1 VPRQSSKVSGIFS
14 RYGSKAVEAFNKHK
28 GDETEYGNFGD
39 LPPGI
44 DGGIAQLVDCRV
56 LEIKEGKQNAGEL
69 MFFARGIVVEPE
81 EVEDPRTGLVVRI
94 KNRNT
99 TLSEPLFHT
108 AGRARETFEDHMAYV
123 LNHLRKLGL
132 STEDIAATDEEF
144 NSQLATLKESA
155 PFFRFG
161 TWLGPKSEQYPNPR
175 VNHRWEGTLGLE
187 DYTPP
192 DEGSP
197 VEDETGSGSPS
208 GKGNGSV
215 IRPYPAGP
223 TSTPSNPPGRPAAPS
238 PTKTR
243 PTVRGESQNSP
254 AGQPGGKPVS
264 PSARP
269 AARPA
274 TPPAGRPSGKPVAQP
289 VVPPSA
295 EPTLEPSSL
304 RSSGHEAYA
313 DEFGDLDSL
322 AEKADAEDKESQKT
336 LEAMATEAG
345 VPKDAVKKAR
355 SWADV
360 AALIAAAGQPGDE
373 DEEEEESG
381 DENESTEDTEEASPD
396 DSDDEEEDGWD
407 GPVVGDMYSYRI
419 GKRLADVEVL
429 EVNAVKQTVT
439 VKNYSELKGPP
450 IKGVKW
456 AQLIRKPPTE

>member
-14 RYGSKAVEAFNKHK
+14 RYGSKAVEAFNRHK

-44 DGGIAQLVDCRV
+44 DSGIAQLVDCRV

-108 AGRARETFEDHMAYV
+108 PGRARQTFEQHMQHI
-123 LNHLRKLGL
+123 LNQLRKLGL

-144 NSQLATLKESA
+144 NAQLATLKDSA
-155 PFFRFG
+155 PFFRFN
-161 TWLGPKSEQYPNPR
+161 TWMGPKSEQYPNPR

-192 DEGSP
+192 DEGLS
-197 VEDETGSGSPS
+197 VEDDATGPAVPSERSEGNGSATSPPVATSKPS
-208 GKGNGSV
+208 GKSTATSPTKS
-215 IRPYPAGP
+215 RP
-223 TSTPSNPPGRPAAPS
+223 TSQGERPSASTGQPDGKPVAPSARPTARPAAPLS
-238 PTKTR
+238 
-243 PTVRGESQNSP
+243 
-254 AGQPGGKPVS
+254 
-264 PSARP
+264 
-269 AARPA
+269 
-274 TPPAGRPSGKPVAQP
+274 GRPSAKPAIQPVA
-289 VVPPSA
+289 PSA
-295 EPTLEPSSL
+295 VD
-304 RSSGHEAYA
+304 AV
-313 DEFGDLDSL
+313 DEFSDLDSL

-336 LEAMATEAG
+336 LEAMAAEAG
-345 VPKDAVKKAR
+345 VPREAVKKAR

-373 DEEEEESG
+373 GEEEVG
-381 DENESTEDTEEASPD
+381 DEDEGTEDTEEASPD
-396 DSDDEEEDGWD
+396 DGGDDGEEDEWD
-407 GPVVGDMYSYRI
+407 GPVVGDMYSYRV
-419 GKRLADVEVL
+419 GKKLVDVEVL
-429 EVNAVKQTVT
+429 EVNAARQTVT
-439 VKNYSELKGPP
+439 VKNYSDPRGTP

-456 AQLIRKPPTE
+456 DQLVRKPSTE

>member
-1 VPRQSSKVSGIFS
+1 MPRQSSKVSGIFS

-81 EVEDPRTGLVVRI
+81 QVEDPRTGLVVRI

-108 AGRARETFEDHMAYV
+108 PGRARETFEDHMAYV
-123 LNHLRKLGL
+123 LNQLRKLGL
-132 STEDIAATDEEF
+132 STEDITATDEEF

-155 PFFRFG
+155 PFFRFR
-161 TWLGPKSEQYPNPR
+161 TWQGKPSDDYPNPR
-175 VNHRWEGTLGLE
+175 VNHTWEGTQGLE

-197 VEDETGSGSPS
+197 IEDDTDLAAPS
-208 GKGNGSV
+208 ERSEGNGSAT
-215 IRPYPAGP
+215 RQP
-223 TSTPSNPPGRPAAPS
+223 TSSFNPPRKPVAAT

-243 PTVRGESQNSP
+243 PTAREPQPNSP
-254 AGQPGGKPVS
+254 TGLPGGKPVA
-264 PSARP
+264 PS
-269 AARPA
+269 ARPA
-274 TPPAGRPSGKPVAQP
+274 TPPAGRPSGKPPAQP
-289 VVPPSA
+289 VASPAA
-295 EPTLEPSSL
+295 EVV
-304 RSSGHEAYA
+304 

-322 AEKADAEDKESQKT
+322 AEKADAEDKESQKS
-336 LEAMATEAG
+336 LEAMATQAG
-345 VPKDAVKKAR
+345 VPKEAVKKAR

-360 AALIAAAGQPGDE
+360 AALIAAASQPG
-373 DEEEEESG
+373 DEEEEEGG
-381 DENESTEDTEEASPD
+381 DEDESTEGAEEVSPD
-396 DSDDEEEDGWD
+396 NSDDEAEDEWE

-429 EVNAVKQTVT
+429 EVNAARQTVT
-439 VKNYSELKGPP
+439 VKNYSEPKGPP

-456 AQLIRKPPTE
+456 DQLVRKPPTE

>member
-1 VPRQSSKVSGIFS
+1 VPRQSSKVSGVFS
-14 RYGSKAVEAFNKHK
+14 RYGPKAVEAFNKHK
-28 GDETEYGNFGD
+28 GDETEYGNFGE

-44 DGGIAQLVDCRV
+44 DGGVAQLVDCRV

-69 MFFARGIVVEPE
+69 MFFARGVVVEPE

-99 TLSEPLFHT
+99 TISEPLFHT
-108 AGRARETFEDHMAYV
+108 PGRARETFEDHMAHV
-123 LNHLRKLGL
+123 LNQLRKLGL

-144 NSQLATLKESA
+144 NAQLATLKESA
-155 PFFRFG
+155 PFFRFN
-161 TWLGPKSEQYPNPR
+161 TWIGPKSDQYPNPR

-197 VEDETGSGSPS
+197 VEDDATGPASPS
-208 GKGNGSV
+208 DRLKGNGSATRQPV
-215 IRPYPAGP
+215 SPS
-223 TSTPSNPPGRPAAPS
+223 STASNPPGRPTAPS

-243 PTVRGESQNSP
+243 QTARGESQNSP
-254 AGQPGGKPVS
+254 TGLLDGKTVASSASS
-264 PSARP
+264 PT
-269 AARPA
+269 RPA
-274 TPPAGRPSGKPVAQP
+274 TTSAGRPSGKPVTQP
-289 VVPPSA
+289 VAPPETESV
-295 EPTLEPSSL
+295 
-304 RSSGHEAYA
+304 

-322 AEKADAEDKESQKT
+322 AEKADAEDKQAQKS
-336 LEAMATEAG
+336 LEVMATQAG
-345 VPKDAVKKAR
+345 VPKEAVKKAR

-373 DEEEEESG
+373 EEEEG
-381 DENESTEDTEEASPD
+381 GYKNEGTEVTEEGSPD
-396 DSDDEEEDGWD
+396 ESDDGEEDEWE

-439 VKNYSELKGPP
+439 VKNYSDPKGPP

-456 AQLIRKPPTE
+456 DQLIRKPPTE

>member
-1 VPRQSSKVSGIFS
+1 MPRQSSKVSGIFS

-81 EVEDPRTGLVVRI
+81 QVEDPRTGLVVRI

-108 AGRARETFEDHMAYV
+108 PGRARETFEDHMAYV
-123 LNHLRKLGL
+123 LNQLRKLGL
-132 STEDIAATDEEF
+132 STEDITATDEEF

-155 PFFRFG
+155 PFFRFR
-161 TWLGPKSEQYPNPR
+161 TWQGKPSDDYPNPR
-175 VNHRWEGTLGLE
+175 VNHTWEGTQGLE

-197 VEDETGSGSPS
+197 IEDDTDLAAPS
-208 GKGNGSV
+208 ERSEGNGSAT
-215 IRPYPAGP
+215 RQP
-223 TSTPSNPPGRPAAPS
+223 TSSFNPPRKPVAAT

-243 PTVRGESQNSP
+243 PTAREPQPNSP
-254 AGQPGGKPVS
+254 TGLPGGKPVA
-264 PSARP
+264 PS
-269 AARPA
+269 ARPA
-274 TPPAGRPSGKPVAQP
+274 TPPAGRPSGKPPAQP
-289 VVPPSA
+289 VASPAA
-295 EPTLEPSSL
+295 EVV
-304 RSSGHEAYA
+304 

-322 AEKADAEDKESQKT
+322 AEKADAEDKESQKS
-336 LEAMATEAG
+336 LEAMATQAG
-345 VPKDAVKKAR
+345 VPKEAVKKAR

-360 AALIAAAGQPGDE
+360 AALIAAASQPG
-373 DEEEEESG
+373 DEEEEEGG
-381 DENESTEDTEEASPD
+381 DEDESTEGAEEVSPD
-396 DSDDEEEDGWD
+396 NSDDEAEDEWE

-439 VKNYSELKGPP
+439 VKNYSEPKGPP

-456 AQLIRKPPTE
+456 DQLVRKPPTE

>member
-1 VPRQSSKVSGIFS
+1 VPRQSSKVSGVFS
-14 RYGSKAVEAFNKHK
+14 RYGPKAVEAFNKHK

-69 MFFARGIVVEPE
+69 MFFARGVVVEPE

-99 TLSEPLFHT
+99 TISEPLFHT
-108 AGRARETFEDHMAYV
+108 PGRARETFEDHMAHV
-123 LNHLRKLGL
+123 LNQLRKLGL

-144 NSQLATLKESA
+144 NAQLATLKESA
-155 PFFRFG
+155 PFFRFR
-161 TWLGPKSEQYPNPR
+161 TWQGPKSDQYPNPR
-175 VNHRWEGTLGLE
+175 VNHTWEGTQGLE

-192 DEGSP
+192 DEGSS
-197 VEDETGSGSPS
+197 VEDDATGPASSEQL
-208 GKGNGSV
+208 KGNGSATRQPV
-215 IRPYPAGP
+215 SPS
-223 TSTPSNPPGRPAAPS
+223 STMSNPPGRPTAPS

-243 PTVRGESQNSP
+243 QTARGTHSNSP
-254 AGQPGGKPVS
+254 TGLPGGKPVA
-264 PSARP
+264 PSSRTS
-269 AARPA
+269 ARPA
-274 TPPAGRPSGKPVAQP
+274 TPLAGSPFGKAVAQP
-289 VVPPSA
+289 VAPPAA
-295 EPTLEPSSL
+295 EPT
-304 RSSGHEAYA
+304 

-322 AEKADAEDKESQKT
+322 AEKADAEDKESQKS
-336 LEAMATEAG
+336 LEAMATQAG
-345 VPKDAVKKAR
+345 IPKEAVKKAR

-360 AALIAAAGQPGDE
+360 AALIAAANQPG
-373 DEEEEESG
+373 DEEEEEGG
-381 DENESTEDTEEASPD
+381 DEDEGTEVTEGGSPD
-396 DSDDEEEDGWD
+396 ESDDGEEDEWE

-439 VKNYSELKGPP
+439 VKNYSEPKGPP

-456 AQLIRKPPTE
+456 SQLIRKPPTE

>member
-1 VPRQSSKVSGIFS
+1 VPRQSSKVSGVFS
-14 RYGSKAVEAFNKHK
+14 RYGPKAVEAFNKHK

-69 MFFARGIVVEPE
+69 MFFARGVVVEPE
-81 EVEDPRTGLVVRI
+81 QVEDPRTGLVVRI

-108 AGRARETFEDHMAYV
+108 AGRARETIEDHMAYV
-123 LNHLRKLGL
+123 LNQLRKLGL
-132 STEDIAATDEEF
+132 STEDITATDEEF

-155 PFFRFG
+155 PFFRFR
-161 TWLGPKSEQYPNPR
+161 TWQGPKTDQYPNPR
-175 VNHRWEGTLGLE
+175 VNHTWEGTQGLE
-187 DYTPP
+187 DYIPP

-197 VEDETGSGSPS
+197 IDDDATG
-208 GKGNGSV
+208 
-215 IRPYPAGP
+215 
-223 TSTPSNPPGRPAAPS
+223 PAAPS
-238 PTKTR
+238 ERSVGNGSATRQPVNPSSTASNPSGKPVATTPTKTR
-243 PTVRGESQNSP
+243 QTARGTNPNSP
-254 AGQPGGKPVS
+254 TGQPGGKPVA

-269 AARPA
+269 A
-274 TPPAGRPSGKPVAQP
+274 TIFAGSPLGKPPAQP
-289 VVPPSA
+289 VASPTA
-295 EPTLEPSSL
+295 EP
-304 RSSGHEAYA
+304 A

-322 AEKADAEDKESQKT
+322 AEKADAEDKESQKS

-373 DEEEEESG
+373 EEEEVEDEDESTEGTEEGSPDDSEEEEE
-381 DENESTEDTEEASPD
+381 DQ
-396 DSDDEEEDGWD
+396 WD
-407 GPVVGDMYSYRI
+407 GPVVGDMYSYRV
-419 GKRLADVEVL
+419 GKKLVDVEVL
-429 EVNAVKQTVT
+429 EVNAARQTVT
-439 VKNYSELKGPP
+439 VKNYSEPKSPP

-456 AQLIRKPPTE
+456 TQLIRNPPTE

>member
-1 VPRQSSKVSGIFS
+1 MPRQSSKVSGIFS

-28 GDETEYGNFGD
+28 ADETEYGNFGD

-69 MFFARGIVVEPE
+69 MFFARGVVVEPE
-81 EVEDPRTGLVVRI
+81 QVEDPRTGLVVRI

-108 AGRARETFEDHMAYV
+108 PGRARETFEDHMAYV
-123 LNHLRKLGL
+123 LNQLRKLGL

-144 NSQLATLKESA
+144 NAQLATLKESA

-161 TWLGPKSEQYPNPR
+161 TWMGPKNDQYPNPR
-175 VNHRWEGTLGLE
+175 VNHRWEGTQGLE

-197 VEDETGSGSPS
+197 VDHDATGLPAPS
-208 GKGNGSV
+208 EWLKGNGSAT
-215 IRPYPAGP
+215 RPPV
-223 TSTPSNPPGRPAAPS
+223 SPPGSPGKPTVTSPA
-238 PTKTR
+238 KTR
-243 PTVRGESQNSP
+243 PTARGESQNSP
-254 AGQPGGKPVS
+254 TGLSDGKPVS
-264 PSARP
+264 PSVRSP
-269 AARPA
+269 TRPA
-274 TPPAGRPSGKPVAQP
+274 TPLTGGPSGKPVAQP
-289 VVPPSA
+289 VAPPETESV
-295 EPTLEPSSL
+295 
-304 RSSGHEAYA
+304 

-322 AEKADAEDKESQKT
+322 AEKADAEDKQAQKS

-373 DEEEEESG
+373 EEEEGG
-381 DENESTEDTEEASPD
+381 DEDEGTEVTEEGSPD
-396 DSDDEEEDGWD
+396 ESDDGERTSGMVRWLGICTPTVSARGWRMSRCWRST
-407 GPVVGDMYSYRI
+407 PSSR
-419 GKRLADVEVL
+419 R
-429 EVNAVKQTVT
+429 
-439 VKNYSELKGPP
+439 
-450 IKGVKW
+450 
-456 AQLIRKPPTE
+456 

>member
-1 VPRQSSKVSGIFS
+1 MPMQRSKVSGVFS
-14 RYGSKAVEAFNKHK
+14 RYGPKAVEAFNKHK

-155 PFFRFG
+155 PFFRFR
-161 TWLGPKSEQYPNPR
+161 TWQGPKSDQYPNPR
-175 VNHRWEGTLGLE
+175 VNHTWEGTQGLE
-187 DYTPP
+187 DYTPA

-197 VEDETGSGSPS
+197 VEDDATGPASEQS
-208 GKGNGSV
+208 KGNGSAT
-215 IRPYPAGP
+215 RPVSP
-223 TSTPSNPPGRPAAPS
+223 SRTPSNLSGRPSVAS
-238 PTKTR
+238 PTKTS
-243 PTVRGESQNSP
+243 PTVKETHPNASTGL
-254 AGQPGGKPVS
+254 PGGKTV

-269 AARPA
+269 TRPA
-274 TPPAGRPSGKPVAQP
+274 TPSAGRPSGKPVAQP
-289 VVPPSA
+289 VTTPAA
-295 EPTLEPSSL
+295 E
-304 RSSGHEAYA
+304 AV

-322 AEKADAEDKESQKT
+322 AEKADAEDKQAQKS
-336 LEAMATEAG
+336 LEAMAMKVG
-345 VPKDAVKKAR
+345 VPREAVKKAR

-360 AALIAAAGQPGDE
+360 AALITAAGQPD
-373 DEEEEESG
+373 DEEEEEVE
-381 DENESTEDTEEASPD
+381 DEDEGTEVTEEASPD
-396 DSDDEEEDGWD
+396 DSDDGEEDEWD

-429 EVNAVKQTVT
+429 EVNAARQTVT
-439 VKNYSELKGPP
+439 VKNYSEPKGPP
-450 IKGVKW
+450 LKGVKW
-456 AQLIRKPPTE
+456 SQLIRKPPTE

>member
-1 VPRQSSKVSGIFS
+1 VPRQSSKVSGVFS
-14 RYGSKAVEAFNKHK
+14 RYGPKAVEAFNRHK

-69 MFFARGIVVEPE
+69 MFFARGVVVEPE
-81 EVEDPRTGLVVRI
+81 EVEDPRTGLVVRV

-99 TLSEPLFHT
+99 TISEPLFHT
-108 AGRARETFEDHMAYV
+108 PGRARETFEQHMQHI
-123 LNHLRKLGL
+123 LNQLRKLGL
-132 STEDIAATDEEF
+132 STEDIAATDEEL
-144 NSQLATLKESA
+144 NAQLATLKESA
-155 PFFRFG
+155 PFFRFN
-161 TWLGPKSEQYPNPR
+161 TWMGPKSEQYPNPR

-197 VEDETGSGSPS
+197 VEDDATGPASPS
-208 GKGNGSV
+208 DQLKGNGSAT
-215 IRPYPAGP
+215 RPPVRPA
-223 TSTPSNPPGRPAAPS
+223 STPSNPPR
-238 PTKTR
+238 R
-243 PTVRGESQNSP
+243 PTAATPTNTRSTPQREDPNVSTGLS
-254 AGQPGGKPVS
+254 GGKPVA

-269 AARPA
+269 TTHPA
-274 TPPAGRPSGKPVAQP
+274 TPPAGRSSGKPATHP
-289 VVPPSA
+289 ATPPA
-295 EPTLEPSSL
+295 EEPALEPSSL

-322 AEKADAEDKESQKT
+322 AEKADAEDKQAQKS
-336 LEAMATEAG
+336 LEVMATEAG
-345 VPKDAVKKAR
+345 VPRDAVKKAR

-360 AALIAAAGQPGDE
+360 AALIAAANQPV
-373 DEEEEESG
+373 DEEEEEVE
-381 DENESTEDTEEASPD
+381 DEDEGTEVTEGGSPD
-396 DSDDEEEDGWD
+396 ESDDGEEDEWD

-439 VKNYSELKGPP
+439 VKNYSEPKGPP

-456 AQLIRKPPTE
+456 EQLVRKPPTE

>member
-1 VPRQSSKVSGIFS
+1 MPRQSSKVSGIFS

-69 MFFARGIVVEPE
+69 MFFARGVVVEPE
-81 EVEDPRTGLVVRI
+81 QVEDPRTGLVVRI

-108 AGRARETFEDHMAYV
+108 PGRARETFEDHMAYV

-132 STEDIAATDEEF
+132 STEDITATDEEF

-161 TWLGPKSEQYPNPR
+161 TWMGPKNDQYPNPR
-175 VNHRWEGTLGLE
+175 VNHRWEGTQGLE

-197 VEDETGSGSPS
+197 VEDDATGPASPSEQLKGNGSATRQPVSPSSTASNPPGRLAAATPTKTRQTARGTHSNSPTGLPGGKPVDSARPSNFFAGSPS
-208 GKGNGSV
+208 GKPV
-215 IRPYPAGP
+215 TQPV
-223 TSTPSNPPGRPAAPS
+223 APS
-238 PTKTR
+238 ET
-243 PTVRGESQNSP
+243 ES
-254 AGQPGGKPVS
+254 V
-264 PSARP
+264 
-269 AARPA
+269 
-274 TPPAGRPSGKPVAQP
+274 
-289 VVPPSA
+289 
-295 EPTLEPSSL
+295 
-304 RSSGHEAYA
+304 

-322 AEKADAEDKESQKT
+322 AEKADAEDKESQKS
-336 LEAMATEAG
+336 LEAMATQAG
-345 VPKDAVKKAR
+345 VPKEAVKKAR

-360 AALIAAAGQPGDE
+360 AALIAAANQPG
-373 DEEEEESG
+373 DEEEEEG
-381 DENESTEDTEEASPD
+381 GTEVEDEDEGTEGTEEGSPD
-396 DSDDEEEDGWD
+396 ESDNGEEDEWE

-419 GKRLADVEVL
+419 GKKLVDVEVL

-439 VKNYSELKGPP
+439 VKNYSEPKGPP

-456 AQLIRKPPTE
+456 DQLIRKPPTE

>member
-1 VPRQSSKVSGIFS
+1 MPRQSSKVSGIFS
-14 RYGSKAVEAFNKHK
+14 RYGPKAVEAFNRHK
-28 GDETEYGNFGD
+28 GDETEYGNFGE

-69 MFFARGIVVEPE
+69 MFFARGVVVEPE

-108 AGRARETFEDHMAYV
+108 AGRVRETFEDHMAYV
-123 LNHLRKLGL
+123 LNQLRKLGL
-132 STEDIAATDEEF
+132 STEDITATDEEF
-144 NSQLATLKESA
+144 NSQLTTLKESA

-161 TWLGPKSEQYPNPR
+161 TWLGPKTEQYPNPR
-175 VNHRWEGTLGLE
+175 VNHRWEGTQGLE

-197 VEDETGSGSPS
+197 VEDDATGPASPS
-208 GKGNGSV
+208 EQLKGNGSATRSQV
-215 IRPYPAGP
+215 GP
-223 TSTPSNPPGRPAAPS
+223 SKTPSNPSGRPVVTPS
-238 PTKTR
+238 TPTR
-243 PTVRGESQNSP
+243 PGPQREAPNSST
-254 AGQPGGKPVS
+254 GLPGGKPVA
-264 PSARP
+264 PSARSP
-269 AARPA
+269 A
-274 TPPAGRPSGKPVAQP
+274 RPSGKSAVQP
-289 VVPPSA
+289 VTTPAA
-295 EPTLEPSSL
+295 E
-304 RSSGHEAYA
+304 AV

-322 AEKADAEDKESQKT
+322 AEKADAEDKQAQKS
-336 LEAMATEAG
+336 LEVMATEAG

-360 AALIAAAGQPGDE
+360 AALIAAAGQPD
-373 DEEEEESG
+373 DEEEEEGG
-381 DENESTEDTEEASPD
+381 DEDESTEVTEGGSPD
-396 DSDDEEEDGWD
+396 DSDEEEDEWD

-429 EVNAVKQTVT
+429 EVNAARQTVT
-439 VKNYSELKGPP
+439 VKNYSEPKGPP

-456 AQLIRKPPTE
+456 SQLIRKPPTE

>member
-1 VPRQSSKVSGIFS
+1 MPRQSSKVSGIFS

-28 GDETEYGNFGD
+28 ADETEYGNFGD

-44 DGGIAQLVDCRV
+44 DGGVAQLVDCRV

-81 EVEDPRTGLVVRI
+81 QVEDPRTGLVVRI

-123 LNHLRKLGL
+123 LNQLRKLGL

-144 NSQLATLKESA
+144 NAQLATLKESA
-155 PFFRFG
+155 PFFRFR
-161 TWLGPKSEQYPNPR
+161 TWQGPKSDQYPNPR
-175 VNHRWEGTLGLE
+175 VNHTWEGTQGLE

-197 VEDETGSGSPS
+197 IEDDTDLAAPSERSEGNGSATRSQVGPSKTLSSPS
-208 GKGNGSV
+208 G
-215 IRPYPAGP
+215 RPV
-223 TSTPSNPPGRPAAPS
+223 AAT

-243 PTVRGESQNSP
+243 PTAREPQPNSP
-254 AGQPGGKPVS
+254 TGLPGGKPVA

-269 AARPA
+269 A
-274 TPPAGRPSGKPVAQP
+274 TPSAGRPSGKPPAQP
-289 VVPPSA
+289 VASPAA
-295 EPTLEPSSL
+295 EVV
-304 RSSGHEAYA
+304 

-322 AEKADAEDKESQKT
+322 AEKADAEDKQAQKS

-345 VPKDAVKKAR
+345 VPREAVKKAR

-360 AALIAAAGQPGDE
+360 AVLIAAAGQPGDE
-373 DEEEEESG
+373 EEEEEGG
-381 DENESTEDTEEASPD
+381 DEDESTEGTEEASPD
-396 DSDDEEEDGWD
+396 ESDEEEDEWE

-419 GKRLADVEVL
+419 GKKLADVEVL
-429 EVNAVKQTVT
+429 EVNAAKRTVT
-439 VKNYSELKGPP
+439 VKNYSEPKGPP

>member
-81 EVEDPRTGLVVRI
+81 QVEDPRTGLVVRV

-99 TLSEPLFHT
+99 TFSEPLFHT

-123 LNHLRKLGL
+123 LNQLRKLGL
-132 STEDIAATDEEF
+132 STEDITATDEEF

-155 PFFRFG
+155 PFFRFR
-161 TWLGPKSEQYPNPR
+161 TWQGPKSDQYPNPR
-175 VNHRWEGTLGLE
+175 VNHTWEGTQGLE

-197 VEDETGSGSPS
+197 VEDDATGPATTSEQL
-208 GKGNGSV
+208 KGNGS
-215 IRPYPAGP
+215 
-223 TSTPSNPPGRPAAPS
+223 TSR
-238 PTKTR
+238 
-243 PTVRGESQNSP
+243 Q
-254 AGQPGGKPVS
+254 PVS
-264 PSARP
+264 PSK
-269 AARPA
+269 
-274 TPPAGRPSGKPVAQP
+274 TPSNPSGKPVAPFPTKTRQTARGTRPDSPTGLLDGKPVAPSARPVGSPSGKSAAQP
-289 VVPPSA
+289 VAPPTTDA
-295 EPTLEPSSL
+295 
-304 RSSGHEAYA
+304 G

-322 AEKADAEDKESQKT
+322 AEKADAEDKESQKS

-345 VPKDAVKKAR
+345 VSRDAVKKAR

-360 AALIAAAGQPGDE
+360 AALITAAGQPGDE
-373 DEEEEESG
+373 EEEEVE
-381 DENESTEDTEEASPD
+381 DEDESTEGTEEGSPD
-396 DSDDEEEDGWD
+396 DGGDEEEDQWD

-419 GKRLADVEVL
+419 GKKLADVEVL
-429 EVNAVKQTVT
+429 DVNAARQTVT
-439 VKNYSELKGPP
+439 VKNYSDSKGSP

-456 AQLIRKPPTE
+456 DQLIRKPPTE